1 MSLYIQYHNYDKEG
15 LLLGNPGD
23 DLGIHTRLSHVQNA
37 VGGRVFLI
45 FGVGSPR
52 QYYLWCS
59 FIIEK
64 VEAFVDDDEKTA
76 YHAFGPGWYLAPP
89 HRLEGKEFDA
99 FKKSCANFVGFR
111 KVDDLPFAETL
122 KQLANQYRSPGS
134 PTDLQGFVQKVG
146 ELLQNDGER
155 KSLAGHFLIPERK
168 SPSTKDKL
176 NPVTKSE
183 QATDVD
189 GQKTSKAVDQ
199 QPRMKA
205 LSIRQPH
212 AEAIM
217 RGVKK
222 IEYRSGPTRIRG
234 RIAIYASLGR
244 YSAEDEAD
252 TQEDYGMNDINLDDL
267 PRGVI
272 VGTVEL
278 FDCDEGDWHLRNPER
293 ADKLLTPTNHPQP
306 VWFNPF

>member
-45 FGVGSPR
+45 FGIGSPR

-59 FIIEK
+59 FAIEK
-64 VEAFVDDDEKTA
+64 VEAFVDDEDKTA
-76 YHAFGPGWYLAPP
+76 YHAFGPGWYLTPP
-89 HRLEGKEFDA
+89 QRLEGKEFDA

-111 KVDDLPFAETL
+111 KVDDLPFADTL
-122 KQLANQYRSPGS
+122 KRLADQYQSPGS
-134 PTDLQGFVQKVG
+134 PSDLQGFVE
-146 ELLQNDGER
+146 ELGRLLPNDTER
-155 KSLAGHFLIPERK
+155 ESLAGYFLTPEQN
-168 SPSTKDKL
+168 SPSSKNEP
-176 NPVTKSE
+176 NPVTKPQ
-183 QATDVD
+183 QATDGNGPKKKV
-189 GQKTSKAVDQ
+189 ADQ
-199 QPRMKA
+199 QPQLKA

-212 AEAIM
+212 AEAIL

-244 YSAEDEAD
+244 YSAEDEAGM
-252 TQEDYGMNDINLDDL
+252 QEDYGMNDINLDDL

-278 FDCDEGDWHLRNPER
+278 FDCDEGDWHLQNPER